1 MDLLW
6 IFVAIFAAALQT
18 FRSAFQK
25 RMIPDIGKFGAT
37 YIRFIYALPFTFLI
51 FIFWFFFL
59 NNEIPKLNNLAIF
72 YCFVGALCQ
81 VLFTLLLMIIF
92 SYRNFAAGIAFSKTE
107 VLFAALIE
115 IFILNIVFLPIINL
129 GIVLGVFA
137 VIFLSVAKET
147 TNINDVLVKI
157 SKSFFTFPTL
167 FGVLTGLILAGST
180 VGYRMAIINVEG
192 HILDATIYLSIIA
205 VFIQSIMMGIWL
217 YYYKKNEFRLV
228 FQFWKKSL
236 PAGICGSGATA
247 GWFLAFALAT
257 AAEVR
262 AVGQIELIF
271 SIIISIIFFKEKVQ
285 RTEIF
290 GICMLI
296 FSILL
301 VIYARI

>member
-1 MDLLW
+1 MDYLW

-51 FIFWFFFL
+51 FIFWFFIL
-59 NNEIPKLNNLAIF
+59 KNEIPKLNNLAIF
-72 YCFVGALCQ
+72 YCFIGALCQ

-115 IFILNIVFLPIINL
+115 IFILNIVFLPIINF
-129 GIVLGVFA
+129 GIILGVFA

-157 SKSFFTFPTL
+157 SKSFFTFSTL

-192 HILDATIYLSIIA
+192 HILDATIYLSILA
-205 VFIQSIMMGIWL
+205 VFIQSIMMGVWL
-217 YYYKKNEFRLV
+217 YYYKRDEFKLV

-271 SIIISIIFFKEKVQ
+271 SIIISIIFLKKKFKELK
-285 RTEIF
+285 
-290 GICMLI
+290 
-296 FSILL
+296 FSEF
-301 VIYARI
+301 VC

>member
-1 MDLLW
+1 MDYLW

-51 FIFWFFFL
+51 FIFWFFIL
-59 NNEIPKLNNLAIF
+59 KNEIPKLNNLAIF
-72 YCFVGALCQ
+72 YCFIGALCQ

-92 SYRNFAAGIAFSKTE
+92 SFRNFAAGIAFSKTE

-115 IFILNIVFLPIINL
+115 IFILNIVFLPIINF
-129 GIVLGVFA
+129 GIILGVFA

-147 TNINDVLVKI
+147 TNINDVFIKI
-157 SKSFFTFPTL
+157 SKSFFTFSTL

-192 HILDATIYLSIIA
+192 HILDATIYLSILA

-217 YYYKKNEFRLV
+217 YYYKRNEFRLV
-228 FQFWKKSL
+228 FQFWKQSL

-290 GICMLI
+290 GIFMLI
-296 FSILL
+296 ISILL

>member
-1 MDLLW
+1 MDYLW

-51 FIFWFFFL
+51 FIFWFFIL
-59 NNEIPKLNNLAIF
+59 KNEIPKLNNLAIF
-72 YCFVGALCQ
+72 YCFIGALCQ

-115 IFILNIVFLPIINL
+115 IFILNIVFLPIINF
-129 GIVLGVFA
+129 GIILGVFA

-157 SKSFFTFPTL
+157 SKSFFTFSTL

-192 HILDATIYLSIIA
+192 HILDATIYLSILA
-205 VFIQSIMMGIWL
+205 VFIQSIMMGVWL
-217 YYYKKNEFRLV
+217 YYYKRDEFRLV

-296 FSILL
+296 ISILL

>member
-59 NNEIPKLNNLAIF
+59 NNEIPKLNNSAIF
-72 YCFVGALCQ
+72 YCFFGALCQ

-129 GIVLGVFA
+129 GIILGVFA

-157 SKSFFTFPTL
+157 SKSFFTFSTL

-205 VFIQSIMMGIWL
+205 VFIQSIMMGICL
-217 YYYKKNEFRLV
+217 YYYKRNEFRLV

-296 FSILL
+296 ISILL

>member
-1 MDLLW
+1 MDYLW

-51 FIFWFFFL
+51 FIFWFFIL
-59 NNEIPKLNNLAIF
+59 KNEIPKLNNLAIF
-72 YCFVGALCQ
+72 YCFIGALCQ

-115 IFILNIVFLPIINL
+115 IFILNIVFLPIINF
-129 GIVLGVFA
+129 GIILGVFA

-147 TNINDVLVKI
+147 TNINDVLIKI
-157 SKSFFTFPTL
+157 SKSFFTFSTL

-192 HILDATIYLSIIA
+192 HILDATIYLSILA

-217 YYYKKNEFRLV
+217 YYYKRNELKLV

-296 FSILL
+296 ISILL
-301 VIYARI
+301 VIYARM

>member
-1 MDLLW
+1 MDYLW
-6 IFVAIFAAALQT
+6 IIVAIFAAALQT

-51 FIFWFFFL
+51 FIFWFFVL
-59 NNEIPKLNNLAIF
+59 KNEIPKLNNLAIF
-72 YCFVGALCQ
+72 YCFIGALCQ

-115 IFILNIVFLPIINL
+115 IFILNIVFLPIINF
-129 GIVLGVFA
+129 GIILGVFA

-147 TNINDVLVKI
+147 TNINDVLAKI
-157 SKSFFTFPTL
+157 SRSLFTFSTL

-192 HILDATIYLSIIA
+192 HILDATIYLSILA

-217 YYYKKNEFRLV
+217 YYYKRNEFRLV

-296 FSILL
+296 MSILL

>member
-1 MDLLW
+1 MDFLW

-51 FIFWFFFL
+51 FIFWFFIL
-59 NNEIPKLNNLAIF
+59 KNEIPKLNNLAIF
-72 YCFVGALCQ
+72 YCFIGALCQ

-115 IFILNIVFLPIINL
+115 IFILNIVFLPIINF
-129 GIVLGVFA
+129 GIILGVFA

-157 SKSFFTFPTL
+157 SKSFFTFSTL

-192 HILDATIYLSIIA
+192 HILDATIYLSILA

-217 YYYKKNEFRLV
+217 YYYKRNELRLV
-228 FQFWKKSL
+228 FKFWKKSL

-285 RTEIF
+285 RTETF

-296 FSILL
+296 ISILL

>member
-129 GIVLGVFA
+129 GIILGVFA

-217 YYYKKNEFRLV
+217 YYYKRNEFRLV

-296 FSILL
+296 VSILL

>member
-1 MDLLW
+1 MDYLW

-25 RMIPDIGKFGAT
+25 RMIPEIGKFGAT

-51 FIFWFFFL
+51 FIFWFYILDNLIPEL
-59 NNEIPKLNNLAIF
+59 NEKAIL

-115 IFILNIVFLPIINL
+115 TFFLNIIFLPIINI
-129 GIVLGVFA
+129 GIFLGVFA

-147 TNINDVLVKI
+147 TSIKDVFIKI
-157 SKSFFTFPTL
+157 SKSFFTFSTL
-167 FGVLTGLILAGST
+167 VGVLTGLILAGST
-180 VGYRMAIINVEG
+180 VGYRMAIVNVNG
-192 HILDATIYLSIIA
+192 PILDATIYLSMLA
-205 VFIQSIMMGIWL
+205 VFIQSILMGIWL
-217 YYYKKNEFRLV
+217 FYYKQNEFKLV
-228 FQFWKKSL
+228 FKFWKKSL

-247 GWFLAFALAT
+247 GWFLGFALAT

-262 AVGQIELIF
+262 AVGQVELIF
-271 SIIISIIFFKEKVQ
+271 SIMISLIIFKEKIQ
-285 RTEIF
+285 KTEFF
-290 GICMLI
+290 GILMLI
-296 FSILL
+296 LSILL
-301 VIYARI
+301 IIYAKF

>member
-1 MDLLW
+1 MDYLW

-51 FIFWFFFL
+51 FIFWFFIL
-59 NNEIPKLNNLAIF
+59 KNEIPKLNNLAIF
-72 YCFVGALCQ
+72 YCFIGALCQ

-115 IFILNIVFLPIINL
+115 IFILNIVFLPIINFGIIL
-129 GIVLGVFA
+129 GMFA

-147 TNINDVLVKI
+147 TNITDVFIKI
-157 SKSFFTFPTL
+157 SNSFFTFSTL

-192 HILDATIYLSIIA
+192 HILDATIYLSILA
-205 VFIQSIMMGIWL
+205 VSIQSI
-217 YYYKKNEFRLV
+217 
-228 FQFWKKSL
+228 
-236 PAGICGSGATA
+236 
-247 GWFLAFALAT
+247 
-257 AAEVR
+257 
-262 AVGQIELIF
+262 
-271 SIIISIIFFKEKVQ
+271 
-285 RTEIF
+285 
-290 GICMLI
+290 
-296 FSILL
+296 
-301 VIYARI
+301 

>member
-1 MDLLW
+1 M
-6 IFVAIFAAALQT
+6 AIFAAALQT

-51 FIFWFFFL
+51 FIFWFFIL
-59 NNEIPKLNNLAIF
+59 KNEIPKLNNLAIF
-72 YCFVGALCQ
+72 YCFIGALCQ

-115 IFILNIVFLPIINL
+115 IFILNIVFLPIINF
-129 GIVLGVFA
+129 GIILGVFA

-147 TNINDVLVKI
+147 TNINDVLAKI
-157 SKSFFTFPTL
+157 SKSFFTFSTL

-192 HILDATIYLSIIA
+192 HILDATIYLSILA

-217 YYYKKNEFRLV
+217 YYYKRNEFRLV

-296 FSILL
+296 MSILL

>member
-1 MDLLW
+1 MDYLW

-51 FIFWFFFL
+51 FIFWFFIL
-59 NNEIPKLNNLAIF
+59 KNEIPKLNNLAIF
-72 YCFVGALCQ
+72 YCFIGALCQ

-92 SYRNFAAGIAFSKTE
+92 SFRNFAAGIAFSKTE

-129 GIVLGVFA
+129 GIILGVFA

-147 TNINDVLVKI
+147 TNINDVFIKI
-157 SKSFFTFPTL
+157 SKSFFTFSTL

-192 HILDATIYLSIIA
+192 HILNATIYLSILA

-217 YYYKKNEFRLV
+217 NYYKRNEFRLV

-271 SIIISIIFFKEKVQ
+271 SIIKSIIFFKEKVQ

-296 FSILL
+296 ISILL

>member
-1 MDLLW
+1 MDYLW

-51 FIFWFFFL
+51 FIFWFFIL
-59 NNEIPKLNNLAIF
+59 KNEIPKLNNLAIF
-72 YCFVGALCQ
+72 YCFIGALCQ

-115 IFILNIVFLPIINL
+115 IFILNIVFLPIINF
-129 GIVLGVFA
+129 GIILGVFA

-147 TNINDVLVKI
+147 TNINDVLAKI
-157 SKSFFTFPTL
+157 SKSFFTFSTL

-192 HILDATIYLSIIA
+192 HILDATIYLSILA

-217 YYYKKNEFRLV
+217 YYFKRNEFRLV
-228 FQFWKKSL
+228 FQFWKQSL
-236 PAGICGSGATA
+236 PAGFCGSGATA

-296 FSILL
+296 MSILL

>member
-1 MDLLW
+1 MDYLW

-51 FIFWFFFL
+51 FIFWFFIL
-59 NNEIPKLNNLAIF
+59 KNEIPKLNNLAIF
-72 YCFVGALCQ
+72 YCFIGALCQ

-115 IFILNIVFLPIINL
+115 IFILNIVFLPIINF
-129 GIVLGVFA
+129 GIILGVFA

-147 TNINDVLVKI
+147 TNINDVFIKI
-157 SKSFFTFPTL
+157 SKSFFTFSTL

-192 HILDATIYLSIIA
+192 HILDATIYLSILA

-217 YYYKKNEFRLV
+217 YYYKRNELKLV

-257 AAEVR
+257 AAEGR

-285 RTEIF
+285 RTEIL

-296 FSILL
+296 NSILL
-301 VIYARI
+301 VIYARM

>member
-129 GIVLGVFA
+129 GIILGVFA

-157 SKSFFTFPTL
+157 SKSFFTFSTL

-192 HILDATIYLSIIA
+192 HILDATIYLSILA
-205 VFIQSIMMGIWL
+205 VFIQSIMMGVWL
-217 YYYKKNEFRLV
+217 YYYKRDEFRLV

-296 FSILL
+296 ISILL